1 LSTAPSLCPSERPP
15 LSRFTPEYAAA
26 IAGPD
31 WLRARRTDAAERFAS
46 LSLPTE
52 AEEIWRYSRIGDFDL
67 DAYAP
72 TPELPA
78 QAQGGAPDI
87 PPRLAAAVAAAG
99 ERAALVIVRNGRVT
113 HVEVDPALEAKGLVV
128 ADGATLTDGDD
139 VLGQVAGAG
148 VDAFT
153 ELNLAFGPGAVV
165 VRVPAGLDVERP
177 VLVFHWLAGHGHSEA
192 GNANSRGVAAFP
204 RTIVETGPDSSVTVI
219 EHQGSDDVAAF
230 IDPVVELRA
239 GDASRLRYINIQDL
253 GPQVWQIGY
262 QASSVGRDATL
273 RSSVVALGGC
283 YARVRTDS
291 RIDGKGGTGYL
302 TAAYFADGNRM
313 HDFRTLQDHVAPSST
328 SELLFKGV
336 VQDLGRSVYS
346 GLIRVRKEAR
356 GTNAFQTNRNL
367 VLSEGASAESVPN
380 LEIETDD
387 VRCSHASA
395 VGPIEDDQ
403 RYYLESRGVPPDVA
417 ERLIVLGF
425 LGEVIDQLP
434 TPSFVAASRSAVARR
449 LATGGS

>member
-1 LSTAPSLCPSERPP
+1 MADL
-15 LSRFTPEYAAA
+15 
-26 IAGPD
+26 
-31 WLRARRTDAAERFAS
+31 
-46 LSLPTE
+46 
-52 AEEIWRYSRIGDFDL
+52 DL

-72 TPELPA
+72 APA
-78 QAQGGAPDI
+78 SAIDAPAGAVVPDA
-87 PPRLAAAVAAAG
+87 LAPAVAAAG
-99 ERAALVIVRNGRVT
+99 PRAALVIVRNGRVS
-113 HVEVDPALEAKGLVV
+113 HIEVDPALAAEGLVV
-128 ADGATLTDGDD
+128 ADGSTLADGDA
-139 VLGQVAGAG
+139 VLGEVGSA
-148 VDAFT
+148 DAFG
-153 ELNLAFGPGAVV
+153 ELNLAFGPGPVV
-165 VRVPAGLDVERP
+165 VRVRPGLDVELP
-177 VLVFHWLAGHGHSEA
+177 VLVFHWLDTS
-192 GNANSRGVAAFP
+192 GVAAFP
-204 RTIVETGPDSSVTVI
+204 RTIVETGPDSSVTVV
-219 EHQGSDDVAAF
+219 EHQGSADVAAF

-239 GDASRLRYINIQDL
+239 GDASRLSYVNVQDL

-262 QASSVGRDATL
+262 QVSSVGRDATL
-273 RSSVVALGGC
+273 RSSMVALGGC

-291 RIDGKGGTGYL
+291 RIVGKGGTGYL
-302 TAAYFADGNRM
+302 TAAYFADGDRM
-313 HDFRTLQDHVAPSST
+313 HDFRTLQDHAAPSST

-336 VQDLGRSVYS
+336 VQDRGRSVYS

-395 VGPIEDDQ
+395 VGPVEDEQ

-434 TPSFVAASRSAVARR
+434 TPSFVAGLRSTVARR
-449 LATGGS
+449 LASREA

>member
-1 LSTAPSLCPSERPP
+1 M
-15 LSRFTPEYAAA
+15 
-26 IAGPD
+26 AGPN
-31 WLRARRTDAAERFAS
+31 WLRARRKGAAERFAS

-52 AEEIWRYSRIGDFDL
+52 AEEIWRYSRVADLDL

-72 TPELPA
+72 VPELPA
-78 QAQGGAPDI
+78 QGAPGV
-87 PPRLAAAVAAAG
+87 PPNLAPAVAAAG
-99 ERAALVIVRNGRVT
+99 ERAALVVVRNGRVT
-113 HVEVDPALEAKGLVV
+113 HVEVDPVLEAKGLVV
-128 ADGATLTDGDD
+128 ADGATLADGDD

-165 VRVPAGLDVERP
+165 VRVPAGLDVELP
-177 VLVFHWLAGHGHSEA
+177 VLVFHWLAGDGA
-192 GNANSRGVAAFP
+192 PDGLGVAAFP
-204 RTIVETGPDSSVTVI
+204 RTIVETGADSSVTVI

-273 RSSVVALGGC
+273 RSSVVALGGR

-302 TAAYFADGNRM
+302 TAAYFADGDRM

-336 VQDLGRSVYS
+336 VQDQGRSVYS

-403 RYYLESRGVPPDVA
+403 RYYLESRGVPPAVA

-434 TPSFVAASRSAVARR
+434 TPSFVAAARSAVAQR